1 MQFSI
6 RRKLVTLIE
15 NRNSKTQICSIPA
28 TLRKIPI
35 ANILPGLIA
44 FLGPFLIPCGH
55 IVILFYF
62 WQSYARFVD
71 KRFCSCSCWDTVFK
85 GKWTS
90 WSNLRFF
97 YFKNL
102 KFSATYESGIAS
114 YKNFYFNATTNTL
127 QIWLIIVIGILSLYE
142 CLKYL
147 VNLMLRK
154 KIRYSMGFLFLLSIF
169 SHYYGWWAFLNYLND
184 EFYTQWFHQMFF
196 TVSIW

>member
-1 MQFSI
+1 MLGSLTSASVPAHVGTQFSRVSVDQFCETFI
-6 RRKLVTLIE
+6 
-15 NRNSKTQICSIPA
+15 SK
-28 TLRKIPI
+28 I
-35 ANILPGLIA
+35 AI
-44 FLGPFLIPCGH
+44 
-55 IVILFYF
+55 
-62 WQSYARFVD
+62 
-71 KRFCSCSCWDTVFK
+71 
-85 GKWTS
+85 
-90 WSNLRFF
+90 
-97 YFKNL
+97 
-102 KFSATYESGIAS
+102 SATYESGIAS

-196 TVSIW
+196 TVSI

>member
-1 MQFSI
+1 MLGSLISASVPAHVGTQFS
-6 RRKLVTLIE
+6 RVSGQADQFCE
-15 NRNSKTQICSIPA
+15 SSIS
-28 TLRKIPI
+28 RI
-35 ANILPGLIA
+35 AI
-44 FLGPFLIPCGH
+44 
-55 IVILFYF
+55 
-62 WQSYARFVD
+62 
-71 KRFCSCSCWDTVFK
+71 
-85 GKWTS
+85 
-90 WSNLRFF
+90 
-97 YFKNL
+97 
-102 KFSATYESGIAS
+102 SATYESGIAS

-196 TVSIW
+196 TVSI